1 MTRKNIHYL
10 KGLLAS
16 LFLVVF
22 ALLTACNS
30 SNNEPANEVSFSRLE
45 SLEGHS
51 VAVIAGSTSDL
62 LLGDTNNFANIK
74 LLRCRTSAQLIAALQ
89 DDSVECAITDTVV
102 FNVLNM
108 QNLGLTT
115 NFNLPGGFDVAAAFK
130 HDDKKLCNQFN
141 DFLVQIKSD
150 GTLDEMIKRWCS
162 GPLDTAAMPI
172 LPELP
177 QLKGHPLEVA
187 TLSDNP
193 PFSFYCNNNLTG
205 FEVEMMLRFGIFAN
219 RTIHFSGY
227 NFDEVMGAVLNGKAD
242 IAAANIFITPD
253 RSDLLLFSHPYYFCK
268 TSCISKTR

>member
-10 KGLLAS
+10 KSLLSS
-16 LFLVVF
+16 LFLAVF
-22 ALLTACNS
+22 ALLAACN
-30 SNNEPANEVSFSRLE
+30 NNSEPVEEVSFTNLE

-62 LLGDTNNFANIK
+62 LLGDTNNFTNIK
-74 LLRCRTSAQLIAALQ
+74 LFRCSTSAQLVAALL

-102 FNVLNM
+102 FNSLCM
-108 QNLGLTT
+108 QSLGLTS

-150 GTLDEMIKRWCS
+150 GTLDEMIQRWCN
-162 GPLDTAAMPI
+162 GPLDTAAMPV
-172 LPELP
+172 LPGLP

-219 RTIHFSGY
+219 RPIHFSGY
-227 NFDEVMGAVLNGKAD
+227 NFDEVMSIVLNGKAD
-242 IAAANIFITPD
+242 MAAANIFITPD
-253 RSDLLLFSHPYYFCK
+253 RSDRLLFSHPYYFCK
-268 TSCISKTR
+268 TCCISKTR